1 VFVCP
6 RLGRRGH
13 DVYLSV
19 SSQSISLKLAV
30 IIGITVERID

>member
-19 SSQSISLKLAV
+19 SNQSISLKLAV
-30 IIGITVERID
+30 MIGITVERID